1 MKQVVLLEGFEVR
14 SHRVDLCKTQI
25 KISNRRSKLNKQ
37 YSYSE
42 NESELGE
49 ESPWGEPYGLG
60 VIESTSWALQKI
72 PSDITQIKATEISQI
87 RQAWNGP

>member
-1 MKQVVLLEGFEVR
+1 LEGFEVR
-14 SHRVDLCKTQI
+14 SHRVDFCKTQI

-72 PSDITQIKATEISQI
+72 PSDNPNKSNRNLTNQTGLEWTVTHH
-87 RQAWNGP
+87 QAD